1 MEDKPMDIGNIIKE
15 IHFANMLWLLLIP
28 VAMMA
33 IDIVTGLINAWAT
46 NSFQSARMRT
56 GLAKKCGE
64 IIIILIG
71 MMFTYGM
78 NLPKYILTGIAI
90 YIIFM
95 ELMSVMENLKK
106 LGVPIPAFISKV
118 LNNVD
123 ETLKTA
129 EDYEELKRQLEE
141 LKAAAAVRA
150 RDRPEALVDDGK

>member
-1 MEDKPMDIGNIIKE
+1 MDVGNILE
-15 IHFANMLWLLLIP
+15 QIHFTNLMWLLLIP

-46 NSFQSARMRT
+46 NSFQSAKMRT

-78 NLPKYILTGIAI
+78 SLPKYILTGISV

-95 ELMSVMENLKK
+95 ELMSVMENLDK

-123 ETLKTA
+123 EALKKD
-129 EDYEELKRQLEE
+129 EYEELKKELES
-141 LKAAAAVRA
+141 LKLEATIKAP
-150 RDRPEALVDDGK
+150 DRPDALVDDGK

>member
-1 MEDKPMDIGNIIKE
+1 MDIGNIIKE
-15 IHFANMLWLLLIP
+15 IHFQNMLWLLLIP

-33 IDIVTGLINAWAT
+33 IDIITGLLYAWAT
-46 NSFQSARMRT
+46 KSFESAKMRT

-64 IIIILIG
+64 ILIILIG

-78 NLPKYILTGIAI
+78 NIPKYILTGVSV

-95 ELMSVMENLKK
+95 ELMSVLENLDK

-123 ETLKTA
+123 DALQNS
-129 EDYEELKRQLEE
+129 EDVEELKKEIAE
-141 LKAAAAVRA
+141 LQAAIAA
-150 RDRPEALVDDGK
+150 DDSK

>member
-1 MEDKPMDIGNIIKE
+1 MDIGNLIKE
-15 IHFANMLWLLLIP
+15 IHFQNMLWLLLIP

-33 IDIVTGLINAWAT
+33 IDIITGLINAWAT

-78 NLPKYILTGIAI
+78 NIPKYVLTGISI

-95 ELMSVMENLKK
+95 ELMSIMENLDK
-106 LGVPIPAFISKV
+106 LGVPIPLFISKV

-123 ETLKTA
+123 ESLKTA
-129 EDYEELKRQLEE
+129 EDYEELKKQLHE
-141 LKAAAAVRA
+141 LQNA
-150 RDRPEALVDDGK
+150 RDRPEALADDGK

>member
-1 MEDKPMDIGNIIKE
+1 MDIGNIIKE
-15 IHFANMLWLLLIP
+15 IHFQNMLWLLLIP

-78 NLPKYILTGIAI
+78 NLPMYILTGIAV
-90 YIIFM
+90 YIIT
-95 ELMSVMENLKK
+95 K
-106 LGVPIPAFISKV
+106 PI
-118 LNNVD
+118 LC
-123 ETLKTA
+123 
-129 EDYEELKRQLEE
+129 
-141 LKAAAAVRA
+141 
-150 RDRPEALVDDGK
+150 LVDV

>member
-1 MEDKPMDIGNIIKE
+1 MDLGTILKE
-15 IHFANMLWLLLIP
+15 IHFQNMTWLLLIP

-46 NSFQSARMRT
+46 NSFQSARMRS

-78 NLPKYILTGIAI
+78 NLPKYILTGIAV

-95 ELMSVMENLKK
+95 ELMSIMENLDK
-106 LGVPIPAFISKV
+106 LGVPIPAAISKV

-123 ETLKTA
+123 ESLRTTEDVA
-129 EDYEELKRQLEE
+129 ELRRQLVEIE
-141 LKAAAAVRA
+141 QQLHV
-150 RDRPEALVDDGK
+150 VDDGK

>member
-1 MEDKPMDIGNIIKE
+1 MDIGNIINE

-78 NLPKYILTGIAI
+78 NLPRYILTGIAV

-141 LKAAAAVRA
+141 LKAAAAVRT

>member
-1 MEDKPMDIGNIIKE
+1 MDIGEIIKE
-15 IHFANMLWLLLIP
+15 IHFANLLWLLLIP

>member
-1 MEDKPMDIGNIIKE
+1 MDIGNIIKE

>member
-1 MEDKPMDIGNIIKE
+1 MDIGSIINE

-46 NSFQSARMRT
+46 NSFQSAKMRS

-123 ETLKTA
+123 ESLKTT
-129 EDYEELKRQLEE
+129 EDYAELKKQLQE
-141 LKAAAAVRA
+141 LQIDMARA
-150 RDRPEALVDDGK
+150 RDRPDALVDDGK

>member
-1 MEDKPMDIGNIIKE
+1 MDIGNMLKE
-15 IHFANMLWLLLIP
+15 IHFQNMLWLLLIP

-33 IDIVTGLINAWAT
+33 IDIITGLINAWAT

-78 NLPKYILTGIAI
+78 NIPKYVLTGISI

-95 ELMSVMENLKK
+95 ELMSIMENLDK
-106 LGVPIPAFISKV
+106 LGVPIPLFISKV

-123 ETLKTA
+123 ESLKTA
-129 EDYEELKRQLEE
+129 EDYEELKKQLHE
-141 LKAAAAVRA
+141 LHNA
-150 RDRPEALVDDGK
+150 RDRPEALADDGK

>member
-1 MEDKPMDIGNIIKE
+1 MDIGNIIKE

-64 IIIILIG
+64 ISIILIG

-78 NLPKYILTGIAI
+78 NLPRYILTGIAV

-141 LKAAAAVRA
+141 LKAAAAVRT

>member
-1 MEDKPMDIGNIIKE
+1 MDIGSIINE

-78 NLPKYILTGIAI
+78 GIPKYVLTGISI

-95 ELMSVMENLKK
+95 ELMSIMENLDK

-123 ETLKTA
+123 EALKN
-129 EDYEELKRQLEE
+129 DNYEELKKELET
-141 LKAAAAVRA
+141 LKYETEHA

>member
-1 MEDKPMDIGNIIKE
+1 MDIGEIIKE
-15 IHFANMLWLLLIP
+15 IHFANLLWLLLIP

-78 NLPKYILTGIAI
+78 NLPRYILTGIAI

>member
-1 MEDKPMDIGNIIKE
+1 MDIGNIIKE

-78 NLPKYILTGIAI
+78 NLPRYILTGIAV

-141 LKAAAAVRA
+141 LKAAAAGRA

>member
-1 MEDKPMDIGNIIKE
+1 MDIGNIIKE

-33 IDIVTGLINAWAT
+33 IDIVTGLINAWAP

-78 NLPKYILTGIAI
+78 NLPKYILTGIAV

>member
-1 MEDKPMDIGNIIKE
+1 MDIGNLLKE
-15 IHFANMLWLLLIP
+15 IHFQNMLWLLMIP

-33 IDIVTGLINAWAT
+33 IDIITGLINAWAT

-78 NLPKYILTGIAI
+78 NIPKYVLTGISI

-95 ELMSVMENLKK
+95 ELMSVMENLDK
-106 LGVPIPAFISKV
+106 LGVPIPLFISKV

-123 ETLKTA
+123 ESLKTA
-129 EDYEELKRQLEE
+129 EDYEELKKQLQE
-141 LKAAAAVRA
+141 LQNA
-150 RDRPEALVDDGK
+150 RDRPEALADDGK